1 MYLSWFRFSKFALA
15 VNLFQF
21 VSMAGSEKIQWPQIL
36 LDIYE
41 SMSFWNLNMYAPAMG
56 YLLPCLHMLRTLHET

>member
-1 MYLSWFRFSKFALA
+1 MPRFSKFALA

-36 LDIYE
+36 VDIYE
-41 SMSFWNLNMYAPAMG
+41 SLSFWNLNMCVEHARAPRPRAM
-56 YLLPCLHMLRTLHET
+56 LEH

>member
-1 MYLSWFRFSKFALA
+1 MWCGGPRPTAYGCVYPSWFRFSKFALA

-41 SMSFWNLNMYAPAMG
+41 SMSFWNLNMYAPAA
-56 YLLPCLHMLRTLHET
+56 